1 MNYTKLGNFEA
12 ICLIVILFINHIVLN
27 LPQMILDNSGS
38 ASILNC
44 IYIFILILIFTII
57 FTKLL
62 KKFTG
67 LDIIDISEYLG
78 GKFLKVLIG
87 LVCIIYL
94 ITETAFLTRMFS
106 KNLLLLYFN
115 NYPLA
120 FFLFIFLFI
129 GILANFIGRK
139 SIIKSNTI
147 ITPLALISIAITFIF
162 VVDQFRF
169 EHSLPLF
176 ANGTDKIF
184 LYGASNIF
192 AFNGLFFLFFISPL
206 LNKKEETSKV
216 AFISVLICGILLFL
230 AIATLVFAFSD
241 IYYISR
247 LSPLYFIIVN
257 SKLNGFL
264 ERPELIFIFIWALAL
279 MSFIS
284 ITLMFCINI
293 FRKLTNM
300 EEKNSKPLAIMFS
313 CFIFV
318 IALVIDNVFDLEMV
332 ANAFY
337 KYGSL
342 ILIFGVFTI
351 ILIAANIKK
360 RKYKNIDSNNKIQAK
375 EMEDKIK

>member
-1 MNYTKLGNFEA
+1 M
-12 ICLIVILFINHIVLN
+12 
-27 LPQMILDNSGS
+27 
-38 ASILNC
+38 
-44 IYIFILILIFTII
+44 
-57 FTKLL
+57 
-62 KKFTG
+62 
-67 LDIIDISEYLG
+67 
-78 GKFLKVLIG
+78 
-87 LVCIIYL
+87 
-94 ITETAFLTRMFS
+94 
-106 KNLLLLYFN
+106 
-115 NYPLA
+115 
-120 FFLFIFLFI
+120 
-129 GILANFIGRK
+129 
-139 SIIKSNTI
+139 
-147 ITPLALISIAITFIF
+147 
-162 VVDQFRF
+162 
-169 EHSLPLF
+169 
-176 ANGTDKIF
+176 
-184 LYGASNIF
+184 YGASNIF

-216 AFISVLICGILLFL
+216 AFISVLICGILLIL

-284 ITLMFCINI
+284 IALMFCINI
-293 FRKLTNM
+293 FRKLTNI

-332 ANAFY
+332 ANTFY